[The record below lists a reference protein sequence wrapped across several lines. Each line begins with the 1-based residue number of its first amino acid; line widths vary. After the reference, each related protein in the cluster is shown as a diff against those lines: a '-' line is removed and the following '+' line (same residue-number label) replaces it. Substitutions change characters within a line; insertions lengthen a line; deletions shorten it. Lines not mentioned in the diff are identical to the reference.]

1 MSNEYENLQQ
11 LSYPKL
17 YPNENDIIPYS
28 PRKQFRFM
36 DSNDLSNG
44 KTIRLESMQNMSIDQ
59 IIGLYKDGFRIE
71 GASPKSQVM
80 TVASDVTVSS
90 DAILLIG
97 IGIFAYM
104 MLKRK

>member
-36 DSNDLSNG
+36 DSNNPLDD
-44 KTIRLESMQNMSIDQ
+44 KTIKLESMQNMSIDQ
-59 IIGLYKDGFRIE
+59 IIGLYKNGFTIE
-71 GASPKSQVM
+71 DSSPSQIMTASN
-80 TVASDVTVSS
+80 DITVSS